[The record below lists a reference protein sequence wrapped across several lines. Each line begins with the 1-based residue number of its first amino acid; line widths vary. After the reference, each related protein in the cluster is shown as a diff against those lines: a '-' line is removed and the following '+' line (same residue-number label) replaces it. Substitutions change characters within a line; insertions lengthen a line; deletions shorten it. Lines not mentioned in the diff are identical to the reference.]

1 MKVPIMQQNDSIFA
15 AQGHFRIII
24 FVSIK
29 TIIVT
34 TVIFTIITIVI
45 INIQFYRFCVLDTVL
60 CYIIFHY
67 ILILYHFRL
76 D

>member
-1 MKVPIMQQNDSIFA
+1 MQGSKMTNCIKNSLQLQSYTNICMKVPIMQQNDSIFA

-24 FVSIK
+24 FVIII

-45 INIQFYRFCVLDTVL
+45 INI
-60 CYIIFHY
+60 
-67 ILILYHFRL
+67 
-76 D
+76 

>member
-45 INIQFYRFCVLDTVL
+45 INI
-60 CYIIFHY
+60 
-67 ILILYHFRL
+67 
-76 D
+76 

>member
-24 FVSIK
+24 FVSII

-45 INIQFYRFCVLDTVL
+45 INI
-60 CYIIFHY
+60 
-67 ILILYHFRL
+67 
-76 D
+76 